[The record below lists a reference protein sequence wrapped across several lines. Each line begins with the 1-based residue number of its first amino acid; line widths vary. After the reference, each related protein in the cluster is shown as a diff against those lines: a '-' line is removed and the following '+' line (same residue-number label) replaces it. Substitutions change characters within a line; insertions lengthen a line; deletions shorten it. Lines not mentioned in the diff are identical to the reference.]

1 MNFRQSR
8 RIPIPVFFLQQPSSL
23 LTLGF
28 SSGFPPIQTDQ
39 SALRQR
45 KCLADNPG
53 APSPTSQIV
62 LPQHRTATTPP
73 TTSPRA
79 EAHHSSDLPSLLLPS
94 SSAYPSPSLSPL
106 PPSPDPPPPR
116 RSSPPRPGLEGHGLR
131 RRGGRGRQAARMLT
145 KFETKSN
152 RVKGLSFHPRRPWIL
167 ASLHS
172 GVIQMWDY
180 RMGTLLDRF
189 DEHDGPVRGV
199 HFHATQPLFVSG
211 GNQLD
216 LSSSRP
222 SGA

>member
-1 MNFRQSR
+1 
-8 RIPIPVFFLQQPSSL
+8 V

-94 SSAYPSPSLSPL
+94 SSAYPLPPLSTPSPISRSTASSPL
-106 PPSPDPPPPR
+106 LSAAARTRGPR
-116 RSSPPRPGLEGHGLR
+116 ASPPRWTGTPGREDADQVRDEEQPGEGPELPPAAAMDPGEPPQWGDPDVGLPHGYPSRPLR
-131 RRGGRGRQAARMLT
+131 RARWAC
-145 KFETKSN
+145 
-152 RVKGLSFHPRRPWIL
+152 PRRPL
-167 ASLHS
+167 PRHPAAL
-172 GVIQMWDY
+172 
-180 RMGTLLDRF
+180 RLR
-189 DEHDGPVRGV
+189 R
-199 HFHATQPLFVSG
+199 
-211 GNQLD
+211 
-216 LSSSRP
+216 
-222 SGA
+222 